1 MLTTD
6 GRAKIVDFGVGKT
19 SRPSPGAEDP
29 TAYGGR
35 LTDTLVVVGTAG
47 YMAPEQVTSKA
58 IDFRADQFALGAII
72 YEMITGR
79 RAFKRETPVQ
89 TMAAIVDT
97 EPELIAE
104 LAGDTPIELVTVV
117 ERCLAKDPANRYA
130 STQDLARDLREI
142 PFGTAVRTPRSS
154 VALKRA
160 PRRRWRWMAGLAV
173 LLAVAAAVPFLRA
186 DRTGTP
192 LAQARALLDR
202 FDKQPNVDQAIGLL
216 SAVVSASPKITRLVP
231 GWQRRTCGSS
241 STSRQTRRSPP
252 GPVKRPASH
261 SRSSS
266 PTRRCTSCWP

>member
-1 MLTTD
+1 MY
-6 GRAKIVDFGVGKT
+6 A
-19 SRPSPGAEDP
+19 
-29 TAYGGR
+29 GG
-35 LTDTLVVVGTAG
+35 LTDTFVVVGTAG

-79 RAFKRETPVQ
+79 RAFKRDTPVQ

-97 EPELIAE
+97 EPEPIAE

-142 PFGTAVRTPRSS
+142 PFGTGVRTSRSS

-160 PRRRWRWMAGLAV
+160 PRRRWRWMAGVAV
-173 LLAVAAAVPFLRA
+173 LLAVAAAVPFLLT
-186 DRTGTP
+186 DRTSDP
-192 LAQARALLDR
+192 ARAGARAARSLRQAAERGSGHRPALGCCLG
-202 FDKQPNVDQAIGLL
+202 QPERSGGSYA
-216 SAVVSASPKITRLVP
+216 

-252 GPVKRPASH
+252 GPAKRPASR
-261 SRSSS
+261 SRSTS
-266 PTRRCTSCWP
+266 PTRRSTSCWP